1 MSIVGGANSQNACA
15 AEQSFLGARSMS
27 ARRRDRVR
35 ELSSALRSSPIA
47 SNVSPSSTLSRAC
60 VRACAR
66 ACAVRVPVRVPVRVF
81 VRVRVSGMRSRGMR
95 WRGSNEGGG
104 DEGGGGGLW
113 QRRARLGTLGS
124 IELARNRRT
133 TFACN
138 FNNITASQLVESRS
152 AERCQKQCSAAAS
165 SQEGTDGERHGES
178 KKTSAVH
185 LNALP
190 NILGDVADRC
200 EHKMEVDM
208 CSPATACHKFM
219 HSVPQRRESTAVNC
233 KEMLS
238 AREIRT
244 GWRGARWFKVAS
256 GTFEVLQ
263 QPQVVLLSRARW

>member
-1 MSIVGGANSQNACA
+1 M
-15 AEQSFLGARSMS
+15 
-27 ARRRDRVR
+27 
-35 ELSSALRSSPIA
+35 
-47 SNVSPSSTLSRAC
+47 
-60 VRACAR
+60 
-66 ACAVRVPVRVPVRVF
+66 
-81 VRVRVSGMRSRGMR
+81 
-95 WRGSNEGGG
+95 
-104 DEGGGGGLW
+104 
-113 QRRARLGTLGS
+113 
-124 IELARNRRT
+124 
-133 TFACN
+133 
-138 FNNITASQLVESRS
+138 
-152 AERCQKQCSAAAS
+152 
-165 SQEGTDGERHGES
+165 GERHGES

-233 KEMLS
+233 KVNCKEMLS
-238 AREIRT
+238 ARESRT